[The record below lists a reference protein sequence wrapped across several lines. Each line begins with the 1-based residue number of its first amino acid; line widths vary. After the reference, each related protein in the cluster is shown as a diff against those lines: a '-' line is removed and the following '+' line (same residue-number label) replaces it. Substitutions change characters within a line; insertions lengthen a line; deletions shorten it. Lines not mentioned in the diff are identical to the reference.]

1 VFKEFLD
8 KVVDFFQLSLQIGTT
23 VVIIALFYS
32 INRWLSKYCYFF
44 EDYSTGFLKVKE
56 RLRAAAGQSMHD
68 LNVAPV
74 EEGYLGY
81 GLEIGKIED
90 NLFDEM
96 MRIPGS
102 MRSTHMYIV
111 GASGT
116 GKSSL
121 LKNLLIQD
129 MQSGIGLCVIDPH
142 GDLVHDIIP
151 FLGKRKSQTLILD
164 LEDTAH
170 MLAYNPLE
178 QREGVLVSEQVAK
191 LILAFKRIW
200 SDSWGARM
208 EDILRHTLAL
218 LIEHGNTLS
227 EFERL
232 LTDADFRNLLID
244 KSEIDQTKEFFQ
256 GRYNTWNA
264 KERALF
270 IESSLNKVSAFLA
283 DRRIGARLSQPKSS
297 FSIKE
302 VMDSGGIL
310 LVNLGK
316 GRLAGN
322 ADLFGSLLM
331 ADIEMSFLTR
341 KENERRPFALY
352 VDEFQNIATES
363 FDSVLA
369 EARKFGLC
377 LTMAHQSLKQLDD
390 KLVSLI
396 LGNAQTQVYF
406 RVSRQDAERLAKE
419 SENIVRHLEARDEK
433 LLQEPENKF
442 SLPEMWE
449 IAFHN
454 LSRLE
459 FRKAYVMIKGV
470 LEYPIMISTLDTPL
484 ARSVSFDYSSPYSS
498 LDALE
503 QNRKDRKRTIE
514 AELLSLLETPAQV
527 ETETVEA
534 PSDLGFLEGKP
545 QSQPEFV
552 LVNQETIATKSK
564 NFEPLES
571 KPQE

>member
-1 VFKEFLD
+1 VKEFLNHI
-8 KVVDFFQLSLQIGTT
+8 VSWFAHIGVILVILFFIFVWYL
-23 VVIIALFYS
+23 AR
-32 INRWLSKYCYFF
+32 NWLVKMYYFL
-44 EDYSTGFLKVKE
+44 EDYTTGFFKVRDRMAFSTHE
-56 RLRAAAGQSMHD
+56 SL
-68 LNVAPV
+68 
-74 EEGYLGY
+74 EELVHTPAEDRYRPY
-81 GLEIGKIED
+81 SLELGKID
-90 NLFDEM
+90 KSLYDELI
-96 MRIPGS
+96 RIPGAY
-102 MRSTHMYIV
+102 RATHMYIV
-111 GASGT
+111 GASGA

-121 LKNLLIQD
+121 MKNLIIQD
-129 MQSGIGLCVIDPH
+129 IQSEMGLCVIDPH
-142 GDLVHDIIP
+142 GDLVHDLIP
-151 FLGKRKSQTLILD
+151 FLGKRKANTLILN
-164 LEDTAH
+164 LEDTDN

-178 QREGVLVSEQVAK
+178 RRDGVLVSEQVAK

-200 SDSWGARM
+200 GDSWGARM

-218 LIEHGNTLS
+218 LIEHGYTLS

-264 KERALF
+264 KERSLF

-297 FSIKE
+297 FSVKE
-302 VMDSGGIL
+302 VMDTGGIL

-390 KLVSLI
+390 KLVALI

-406 RVSRQDAERLAKE
+406 RVSRQDAERLSKE
-419 SENIVRHLEARDEK
+419 SENIVRHLEAKEDK

-442 SLPEMWE
+442 TLPEMWE

-454 LSRLE
+454 LARLE
-459 FRKAYVMIKGV
+459 FRQAYVMIKGV
-470 LEYPIMISTLDTPL
+470 LEYPIKINTLDTPS
-484 ARSVSFDYSSPYSS
+484 ARPDPFVYSEKYLS
-498 LDALE
+498 LDVLE
-503 QNRKDRKRTIE
+503 KQGKGRKQGIE
-514 AELLSLLETPAQV
+514 AELRALLEAP
-527 ETETVEA
+527 EPKGEEPSEA
-534 PSDLGFLEGKP
+534 PPDLGFLEGKP
-545 QSQPEFV
+545 PEQPPKALTDLGF
-552 LVNQETIATKSK
+552 
-564 NFEPLES
+564 LEV
-571 KPQE
+571 KG

>member
-1 VFKEFLD
+1 VKEIWEFIVSFYT
-8 KVVDFFQLSLQIGTT
+8 KIGTLI
-23 VVIIALFYS
+23 IIALIFLAWYAA
-32 INRWLSKYCYFF
+32 RKWLVKIYYFM
-44 EDYSTGFLKVKE
+44 EDYTTGFFKVRDRMAFSTHE
-56 RLRAAAGQSMHD
+56 S
-68 LNVAPV
+68 LNALAHAPV
-74 EEGYLGY
+74 EDRFLGY
-81 GLEIGKIED
+81 SLELGKIDKSIYE
-90 NLFDEM
+90 EIVK
-96 MRIPGS
+96 IPGTL
-102 MRSTHMYIV
+102 RSTHMYIV
-111 GASGT
+111 GASGA

-121 LKNLLIQD
+121 MKNLLIQD
-129 MQSGIGLCVIDPH
+129 IQNDMGLCVIDPH

-151 FLGKRKSQTLILD
+151 FLGKRKAHTLVLD

-178 QREGVLVSEQVAK
+178 RREGVLVSEQVAK

-200 SDSWGARM
+200 GDSWGARM

-218 LIEHGNTLS
+218 LIEHGYTLA

-232 LTDADFRNLLID
+232 LTDTDFRNRLIE

-283 DRRIGARLSQPKSS
+283 DRRIGARLSQPHSS
-297 FSIKE
+297 FDIKQIME
-302 VMDSGGIL
+302 KGGIL

-322 ADLFGSLLM
+322 ADLFGALLM

-341 KENERRPFALY
+341 MAGDRRPFALY

-363 FDSVLA
+363 FETVLA

-377 LTMAHQSLKQLDD
+377 LTMAHQSLKQLDE
-390 KLVSLI
+390 KLIALI
-396 LGNAQTQVYF
+396 LGNAQTQIYF

-433 LLQEPENKF
+433 LMQEPESKF
-442 SLPEMWE
+442 SLQEMWE

-459 FRKAYVMIKGV
+459 FRKAYVMIKGI
-470 LEYPIMISTLDTPL
+470 LEYPQLIATLDSPQGREE
-484 ARSVSFDYSSPYSS
+484 AFPYSTGYLS
-498 LDALE
+498 LDELE
-503 QNRKDRKRTIE
+503 NLSKARKQEIE
-514 AELLSLLETPAQV
+514 AELQALLKGASSMK
-527 ETETVEA
+527 TETAQAVTN
-534 PSDLGFLEGKP
+534 LGFLENNP
-545 QSQPEFV
+545 
-552 LVNQETIATKSK
+552 
-564 NFEPLES
+564 
-571 KPQE
+571 